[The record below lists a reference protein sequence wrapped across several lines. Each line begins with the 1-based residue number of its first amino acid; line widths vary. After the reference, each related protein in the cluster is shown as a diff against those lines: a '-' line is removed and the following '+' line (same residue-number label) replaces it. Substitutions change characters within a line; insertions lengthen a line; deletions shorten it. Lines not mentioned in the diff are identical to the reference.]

1 MKCPECGD
9 SNAYMGFASIDCPNT
24 SCRHYQ
30 GSPAQPAPPSAPV
43 SPSPFSS
50 APSAPS
56 APATAPA
63 QGSTGTATIATAL
76 ALDITSQT
84 PKRSSVEITFIAR
97 GDPGRP
103 NKTVEFFWT
112 LPNQA
117 NAVVCT
123 LSSRNTYYVA
133 GIDADG
139 QTTYTTQ
146 WRCTL
151 DGVQPN
157 YNFVLSYRI
166 H

>member
-1 MKCPECGD
+1 MKCPECGNSD
-9 SNAYMGFASIDCPNT
+9 AYMGFSSIDCPNE

-30 GSPAQPAPPSAPV
+30 GNPTFPAPTSN
-43 SPSPFSS
+43 SPST
-50 APSAPS
+50 AT
-56 APATAPA
+56 ATAPA
-63 QGSTGTATIATAL
+63 PAPAPVQGSTGTATIANPSL
-76 ALDITSQT
+76 SVDITSQT
-84 PKRSSVEITFIAR
+84 PKKSSVEITFVAH
-97 GDPGRP
+97 GDPGFP

-123 LSSRNTYYVA
+123 LSSRNMYYVA
-133 GIDADG
+133 GVDADG
-139 QTTYTTQ
+139 RTVYTTQ

-157 YNFVLSYRI
+157 DPFTLSWGI